1 MNMGSD
7 YFTLILDVI
16 IIIGS
21 LGALYLFRPRIG
33 GTLSVGLRMIMVGVF
48 ILGLTHLADSI
59 VLTFSLLDPMTEHW
73 VHHTVNYLGYIV
85 IFIGFFQMKRAVEA

>member
-7 YFTLILDVI
+7 YLSLVLDLI

-21 LGALYLFRPRIG
+21 LGALYFYRPRLG
-33 GTLSVGLRMIMVGVF
+33 GTLSVGLRVIMVGVF

-73 VHHTVNYLGYIV
+73 VHHTVNYLGFIV
-85 IFIGFFQMKRAVEA
+85 IFVGFFSMKRAIEA